1 MSGRRSFGSIRK
13 NRSGRYEA
21 RYTGPDGGKYTA
33 GRSFV
38 RKGDAGAF
46 LARTEAEI
54 SAGRWTSPKKARE
67 RERAEGQ
74 AVARASTT
82 FTEWTRPC

>member
-67 RERAEGQ
+67 RERAEG
-74 AVARASTT
+74 
-82 FTEWTRPC
+82 